1 MFNIGFVRT
10 LFLARIASAI
20 VGAAALSGSALA
32 QAVQDPGVAGTF
44 AAGAANAQTP
54 APDLDKVDRM
64 QRQME
69 QLQEQ
74 MKQVKGDLVE
84 AKKKAAEAKAEIPPA
99 FNGAYGADLKPFPA
113 KAPSILDRVKLTW
126 GGFLAAETVYRQH
139 NTVSDIGTPFTAIP
153 YPFSPLF
160 GENEFHGTARQSR
173 LSLLA
178 EGVLDPVQKLS
189 GYYEM
194 DFLGVGVTSNYN
206 QSNSWAPRMRQLYFT
221 YDNTEWGFHF
231 LGGQA
236 WSLLTQNKVGI
247 TPRQENI
254 PLTIDASY
262 VAGFDYTRNWQL
274 RVVKDFGS
282 WASFGLSIE
291 NPAELVYAGTG
302 AVANGGNVG
311 GWLVNCA
318 NAGSTFLGSG
328 GYANNFDADVAPDII
343 GKAAFDPGWGH
354 YEVFGIAR
362 FFNDNTFGCVVAPIT
377 VAGPPAQTAGLCST
391 VTANTLVPGQQSQRT
406 KSGDGVGGSVLL
418 PFTKY
423 VDVLASTMY
432 GSGIGRYGASQ
443 LSDVVVA
450 PDGSL
455 SPIKAVHALGG
466 VVVHPWAGLDIY
478 GYAGMEKAQANYWS
492 IVSTGSIKGLTGF
505 GVPTAINTGCNITTA
520 ASFTGGTSN
529 CAAINQTVGKCH
541 CGLLAGLLQ
550 RQLWSGRRRVRVGIH
565 PPRLVPRSGW
575 NVPAKESVPPRP
587 GTGSVWT
594 SDNVFMTSLRY
605 YPF

>member
-1 MFNIGFVRT
+1 MLKRHWW
-10 LFLARIASAI
+10 LLATTAI
-20 VGAAALSGSALA
+20 
-32 QAVQDPGVAGTF
+32 F
-44 AAGAANAQTP
+44 AAGAANAQSP
-54 APDLDKVDRM
+54 APDLDKIDRM

-74 MKQVKGDLVE
+74 MKQVKSELVE
-84 AKKKAAEAKAEIPPA
+84 AKKKAAEAKEAKAEVPPA
-99 FNGAYGADLKPFPA
+99 FGGAYGADKPFPA
-113 KAPSILDRVKLTW
+113 KAPSIVDRVKLTW

-139 NTVSDIGTPFTAIP
+139 NSVADMATNFNSIP
-153 YPFSPLF
+153 YPFSPQF
-160 GENEFHGTARQSR
+160 GENEFHGSARHSR

-206 QSNSWAPRMRQLYFT
+206 QSNSWAPRIRQAYFT

-236 WSLLTQNKVGI
+236 WSLLTQNQVGI
-247 TPRQENI
+247 TPRKENI
-254 PLTIDASY
+254 PLTIDSAY
-262 VAGFDYTRNWQL
+262 VVGFDFTRNWQL

-282 WASFGLSIE
+282 WASFGLSVE
-291 NPAELVYAGTG
+291 NPAELVYAGNG

-311 GWLVNCA
+311 GWLVNFQ
-318 NAGSTFLGSG
+318 NAGNSALGSSV
-328 GYANNFDADVAPDII
+328 YVNNFAADVAPDII

-362 FFNDNTFGCVVAPIT
+362 FFNDNTFGCQVSLVSGG
-377 VAGPPAQTAGLCST
+377 GPPAQTAGLCST
-391 VTANTLVPGQQSQRT
+391 FPTTNTLVPGQQSQRT

-423 VDVLASTMY
+423 VDFTASTMY
-432 GSGIGRYGASQ
+432 GKGIGRYGAAQ

-455 SPIKAVHALGG
+455 SPIKAVHALAG
-466 VVVHPWAGLDIY
+466 VIVHPWAGLDIY
-478 GYAGMEKAQANYWS
+478 AYAGMEKAQPNYWS
-492 IVSTGSIKGLTGF
+492 IVSTGSVSNLTGF
-505 GVPTAINTGCNITTA
+505 GIPTAINTGCNITTA

-529 CAAINQTVGKCH
+529 CAAINKELEEVTVGFWQDFYK
-541 CGLLAGLLQ
+541 GNYGRLAGGFE
-550 RQLWSGRRRVRVGIH
+550 WEFIRRLSFPGVGGT
-565 PPRLVPRSGW
+565 LATAV
-575 NVPAKESVPPRP
+575 AP
-587 GTGSVWT
+587 GANHGSSGSVST